1 MVASTTPTAV
11 SIPAS
16 GVCER
21 RIAPD
26 LHNRVES
33 ALIATGHLQGRN
45 LRFEVAEDVVVLK
58 GVVRSYF
65 LKQVAQEALRAVL
78 GGLRLSNQLEVARER
93 CAD

>member
-1 MVASTTPTAV
+1 MVASTQSPTVITLASRGEGIPE
-11 SIPAS
+11 SI
-16 GVCER
+16 
-21 RIAPD
+21 D

-33 ALIATGHLQGRN
+33 ALIATGHLHGRN

-78 GGLRLSNQLEVARER
+78 GGLRLSNELEVARG
-93 CAD
+93 